1 MKGYSTQAPRRVP
14 SLLPLIAVAVGLV
27 IFPFVF
33 PFLDGTIDVA
43 DRILVWGLF
52 GLGFDILFGYTGL
65 LSFGQ
70 AAFFGAGGFTTAYLL
85 AGNITSSTILA
96 LLAGMA
102 VAAVLGVIIGLL
114 SLRRSGIYF
123 AMLTLAFGEM
133 LFFLENSPLRQWTG
147 GENGLPG
154 VPKPNLPLGFTTI
167 ELHSALAIY
176 AFIAVLFFVGFWL
189 ARRIIVSPFGMV
201 LRAIRENVERAGAVG
216 HDVLLYKLVAF
227 VIAAVY
233 GGLAGGLLG
242 LLQGYMPPDAFYLE
256 TSSQLIIQTVIG
268 GAGTLIGP
276 LVGAAIWL
284 YLYQILQIV
293 PGLGGAWKLILG
305 LVFVILVTGLRQG
318 IVGGIL
324 LVWRRRRAR
333 GGQAEAGAVQPIDGA
348 PPPPRV
354 KPDYTK
360 PPILEARDLSKHY
373 GGLLA
378 VDKVSFSVVEGE
390 TRAVIG
396 PNGAGKS
403 TFFKML
409 AGAVQATSG
418 DILFAGAPITGLDA
432 ARICQLGVVRSFQI
446 NQIFPHLTV
455 RENITI
461 AALARRRGKFRPDM
475 LSRIDAVPGLD
486 DLVRDTLAAV
496 SLTARG
502 DRRAS
507 DLAYGEKRR
516 LEIALALATSPRVL
530 LLDEPT
536 AGMSPAE
543 RSDTVRLLKR
553 IAAAMTIVIVEHDM
567 DVVFEL
573 ADRVTVLSEG
583 RKIAEGEP
591 VEIQNNPV
599 VRAAYLGGETEY
611 EPA

>member
-1 MKGYSTQAPRRVP
+1 MNGSRLRALRSV
-14 SLLPLIAVAVGLV
+14 LPLAALALGLS

-33 PFLDGTIDVA
+33 PLIAGTTDMA

-70 AAFFGAGGFTTAYLL
+70 AAFFGTGGFVAAFLL
-85 AGNITSSTILA
+85 SQGIIASTPLA

-102 VAAVLGVIIGLL
+102 AAAILGVVIGIL
-114 SLRRSGIYF
+114 SLRRAGIYF

-133 LFFLENSPLRQWTG
+133 LFFLENSPLRRWTG

-154 VPKPNLPLGFTTI
+154 VPNPNVTLGFTTI
-167 ELHSALAIY
+167 DLRSPLAIY
-176 AFIAVLFFVGFWL
+176 GFIAAIFFLGFWL
-189 ARRIIVSPFGMV
+189 ARRIISSPFGMV

-216 HDVLLYKLVAF
+216 HDVQRYKLTAF

-242 LLQGYMPPDAFYLE
+242 LLQGYMPPDAFYLT
-256 TSSQLIIQTVIG
+256 TSGQLVVQTVIG
-268 GAGTLIGP
+268 GTGTLFGP
-276 LVGAAIWL
+276 TVGAWVWI
-284 YLYQILQIV
+284 YLYQILQLI
-293 PGLGGAWKLILG
+293 PGLAGAWELILG
-305 LVFVILVTGLRQG
+305 LVFVILVTALRQG

-324 LVWRRRRAR
+324 QAWRRFGAR
-333 GGQAEAGAVQPIDGA
+333 TAAGVASEEAAIAEVAPAPRIKPDFAEA
-348 PPPPRV
+348 
-354 KPDYTK
+354 
-360 PPILEARDLSKHY
+360 PILAAHDLSKHY
-373 GGLLA
+373 GALFA
-378 VDKVSFSVVEGE
+378 VDRVSFSVVEGE

-409 AGAVQATSG
+409 TGAVPPTAG
-418 DILFAGAPITGLDA
+418 EIAFAGERMSGLDA
-432 ARICQLGVVRSFQI
+432 ARVCQRGLVRSFQI
-446 NQIFPHLTV
+446 TEIFPRLMV
-455 RENITI
+455 RDNVVI
-461 AALARRRGKFRPDM
+461 AALARQRGKFRADI
-475 LSRIDAVPGLD
+475 LSRIERVRGLEEG
-486 DLVRDTLAAV
+486 VRETLAAV
-496 SLTARG
+496 GLTARAATV
-502 DRRAS
+502 AS
-507 DLAYGEKRR
+507 ELAYGEKRR
-516 LEIALALATSPRVL
+516 LEIALALATRPRVL

-543 RSDTVRLLKR
+543 RADTVKLLKR

-583 RKIAEGEP
+583 RTIAEGVP
-591 VEIQNNPV
+591 AEIQKNPI
-599 VRAAYLGGETEY
+599 VRAAYLGGESAY
-611 EPA
+611 ELA